1 MTSDYLSNLTQI
13 RKLKAE
19 PSSLREFD
27 GLLRSAVERATDARN
42 KDLSLASRFTLAYDA
57 SHALALA
64 ALRAHGY
71 RSEDRYLVFQ
81 CLTHTLGWP
90 PDQWRLLD
98 YCHKKRNLAEYEGHL
113 DVDDALVVELIVL
126 VDALLAQV
134 PALRPKLPA
143 AP

>member
-1 MTSDYLSNLTQI
+1 MKMTSDALANLVKI

-19 PSSLREFD
+19 ASSLREFD
-27 GLLRSAVERATDARN
+27 GLVRSALERATDAQN
-42 KDLSLASRFTLAYDA
+42 SSLTLASRFTLAYDA

-81 CLTHTLGWP
+81 CLPHTLGWTA
-90 PDQWRLLD
+90 DQWRILD

-113 DVDDALVVELIVL
+113 DVGDALVVELISVVNML
-126 VDALLAQV
+126 QQQV
-134 PALRPKLPA
+134 PALRTRIV
-143 AP
+143 

>member
-1 MTSDYLSNLTQI
+1 MTSDALENLIKI

-27 GLLRSAVERATDARN
+27 GLVRSALERATDAQN
-42 KDLSLASRFTLAYDA
+42 PSLTLASRFTLAYDA

-81 CLTHTLGWP
+81 CLCHTLDWTA
-90 PDQWRLLD
+90 DQWRLLD

-113 DVDDALVVELIVL
+113 DVDDALVRELISVVTML
-126 VDALLAQV
+126 QQQV
-134 PALRPKLPA
+134 PALRA
-143 AP
+143 RIIG

>member
-1 MTSDYLSNLTQI
+1 MTSEALANLVKI

-27 GLLRSAVERATDARN
+27 GLVRSAIERATDAQN
-42 KDLSLASRFTLAYDA
+42 PGLTLASRFTLAYDA

-81 CLTHTLGWP
+81 CLTHTLNWTAE
-90 PDQWRLLD
+90 QWRILD

-113 DVDDALVVELIVL
+113 DVDEALVVELISL
-126 VDALLAQV
+126 VKLLQQQV
-134 PALRPKLPA
+134 PTLRERVV
-143 AP
+143 

>member
-1 MTSDYLSNLTQI
+1 MENLVKI

-27 GLLRSAVERATDARN
+27 GLVRSALERATDAQN
-42 KDLSLASRFTLAYDA
+42 PSLTLASRFTLAYDA

-81 CLTHTLGWP
+81 CLPHTLGWTA
-90 PDQWRLLD
+90 DQWRILD

-113 DVDDALVVELIVL
+113 DVDDALVVELIAVVKML
-126 VDALLAQV
+126 QEQV
-134 PALRPKLPA
+134 PTLRERVVG
-143 AP
+143 

>member
-1 MTSDYLSNLTQI
+1 MANLVKI

-19 PSSLREFD
+19 SSSPREFD
-27 GLLRSAVERATDARN
+27 GLLRSAIERATDARN
-42 KDLSLASRFTLAYDA
+42 AGLSLASRFTLAYDA

-113 DVDDALVVELIVL
+113 DVDDALVVELMAVI
-126 VDALLAQV
+126 DALLAQV
-134 PALRPKLPA
+134 PALRARLPA

>member
-1 MTSDYLSNLTQI
+1 MANLVKI
-13 RKLKAE
+13 RKLKVE

-27 GLLRSAVERATDARN
+27 GLVRSALERATDAQN
-42 KDLSLASRFTLAYDA
+42 PGLTLASRFTLAYDA

-81 CLTHTLGWP
+81 CLPHTLGWTA
-90 PDQWRLLD
+90 DQWRILD

-113 DVDDALVVELIVL
+113 DVDNALVVELIFVVKML
-126 VDALLAQV
+126 QKQV
-134 PALRPKLPA
+134 PTLRA
-143 AP
+143 RIVG

>member
-1 MTSDYLSNLTQI
+1 MANLAQI

-19 PSSLREFD
+19 PSSPREFD

-42 KDLSLASRFTLAYDA
+42 AGLSLASRFTLAYDA

-113 DVDDALVVELIVL
+113 DVDDALVVELMAV

-134 PALRPKLPA
+134 PALRARLPA

>member
-1 MTSDYLSNLTQI
+1 MANLVKI
-13 RKLKAE
+13 RKLKPE

-27 GLLRSAVERATDARN
+27 GLVRSALERATDAQN
-42 KDLSLASRFTLAYDA
+42 PSLTLASRFTLAYDA

-81 CLTHTLGWP
+81 CLPHTLGWTA
-90 PDQWRLLD
+90 DQWRILD

-113 DVDDALVVELIVL
+113 DVDDALVVELISVVNML
-126 VDALLAQV
+126 QQQV
-134 PALRPKLPA
+134 PALRA
-143 AP
+143 RIVG

>member
-1 MTSDYLSNLTQI
+1 MANLVKI

-27 GLLRSAVERATDARN
+27 GLVRSALERATDAQN
-42 KDLSLASRFTLAYDA
+42 PGLTLASRFTLAYDA

-64 ALRAHGY
+64 ALRAHGF

-81 CLTHTLGWP
+81 CLPHTLGWAA
-90 PDQWRLLD
+90 DQWRILD

-113 DVDDALVVELIVL
+113 DVDDALVVELISVVNML
-126 VDALLAQV
+126 QQQV
-134 PALRPKLPA
+134 PALRA
-143 AP
+143 RIVG

>member
-1 MTSDYLSNLTQI
+1 MANLVKI
-13 RKLKAE
+13 RKLKVE

-27 GLLRSAVERATDARN
+27 GLVRSALERATDAQN
-42 KDLSLASRFTLAYDA
+42 PGLTLASRFTLAYDA

-81 CLTHTLGWP
+81 CLPHTLGWTA
-90 PDQWRLLD
+90 DQWRILD

-113 DVDDALVVELIVL
+113 DVDNALVVELIFVVKML
-126 VDALLAQV
+126 QQQV
-134 PALRPKLPA
+134 PTLRA
-143 AP
+143 RIVG